1 MRNLHFLH
9 IIVCVLLLAGLLR
22 IGEWERSLRL
32 SHDKFMLDMSEK
44 QLSTIS
50 DLLNVYHAR
59 TGRYPTTD
67 EGLLTVPELVALVRA
82 SGDTESPHHRW
93 RMNEAGILSP
103 WGEPYVYENGR
114 NDWGDGKSSISLHNG
129 IYIWS
134 LAAQRAQ
141 RHYETWSPWP
151 GRVVAVLA
159 LGAILSLAA
168 FIRGTI
174 RAGRSAGSAYGA
186 ISRTALH
193 LVSGVGLGA
202 LIILV
207 LAPVLGVTICY
218 VSYVGNRRRTPE
230 LTREYLSLMIGFRA
244 RGVISEATYAKI
256 EAAMR
261 KDVD

>member
-1 MRNLHFLH
+1 MRNLHFVY
-9 IIVCVLLLAGLLR
+9 IFVCVLLLAGLLR
-22 IGEWERSLRL
+22 VGEWERSLGLRR
-32 SHDKFMLDMSEK
+32 DKFMLNMAEK

-67 EGLLTVPELVALVRA
+67 EGLLAVPELVALVKA
-82 SGDTESPHHRW
+82 SGDYASPHYSW

-103 WGEPYVYENGR
+103 WGEPYIYENGR

-134 LAAQRAQ
+134 LAAERAQ
-141 RHYETWSPWP
+141 KHYETWSPWP

-159 LGAILSLAA
+159 LGAVLSLAA
-168 FIRGTI
+168 FIRGAI
-174 RAGRSAGSAYGA
+174 RAGGSAGSAYGR

-202 LIILV
+202 LV
-207 LAPVLGVTICY
+207 LAVLVPVLGVSTCY
-218 VSYVGNRRRTPE
+218 ASYVGNRRRTPE
-230 LTREYLSLMIGFRA
+230 LTSEYLSLMIGFRE
-244 RGVISEATYAKI
+244 RGIISEATYAKI

-261 KDVD
+261 KDVN